1 MILLVSQHQILMFQV
16 SQHQMLEIQIEM
28 NMKMTFKIEME
39 VLSEKKQDSQDHRKL
54 KNLQKKN

>member
-16 SQHQMLEIQIEM
+16 FLHLMPEIQIEM

-39 VLSEKKQDSQDHRKL
+39 VLSEKKQDSQEHKKL

>member
-1 MILLVSQHQILMFQV
+1 MILLV

-39 VLSEKKQDSQDHRKL
+39 VLSEKKQDSQEHKKL